1 MTLPGVTFA
10 DANAPPEDAR
20 FVILGVPFDRTSS
33 FRAGARHAPNAIRA
47 ASYNFET
54 FIFELGVDLLD
65 VPFYDMGDLE
75 EHGTVDDMVE
85 EVHATVKDLVET
97 GIFPVIMGGEHSITI
112 PAVRAFEDIGVII
125 IDAHLD
131 FRDEYLGVKNS
142 HACVTRRVSE
152 HVGLNGVSVFGV
164 RSISKEEWEEDK
176 PLYFDAFTIRSRGI
190 LNCINEALKRMGSQR
205 IYLSLDID
213 GIDPS
218 FAPGTGTPEPFGL
231 DPVEVKALI
240 SAIGDRLVGFDI
252 VEVCPPYDNG
262 NTAALAARFIREV
275 IATAY
280 KHKR

>member
-1 MTLPGVTFA
+1 MRLPGVTFA
-10 DANAPPEDAR
+10 DANASLDDAR
-20 FVILGVPFDRTSS
+20 FIILGVPFDRTAS
-33 FRAGARHAPNAIRA
+33 FRTGARDAPNAIRA

-65 VPFYDMGDLE
+65 VPFCDMGNLE
-75 EHGTVDDMVE
+75 EYGSVDEMVE
-85 EVHATVKDLVET
+85 EVHTTVKDLVKA
-97 GIFPVIMGGEHSITI
+97 GIFPVVMGGEHSVTI
-112 PAVRAFEDIGVII
+112 PAVRAFENVGVII

-131 FRDEYLGVKNS
+131 FRDEYLGVENS

-152 HVGLNGVSVFGV
+152 HVGLDRVSVFGV
-164 RSISKEEWEEDK
+164 RSISKEEWKEDK
-176 PLYFDAFTIRSRGI
+176 PLYFDPLTIRKRGI
-190 LNCINEALKRMGSQR
+190 LDCVNEAMERMDSER

-231 DPVEVKALI
+231 DPVDVKTLI

-280 KHKR
+280 KHHP